1 MVVDRAMARGKD
13 VGNLFVSLALNHPM
27 KNLAFSRR
35 EAYLLQIVRCR
46 NRAGR
51 CLPQFGERFA
61 EAKRSGWPANT
72 ESSPGIRIRTA
83 QSDVCSIIA
92 RIPWLEIVKRAYA
105 AQPHGRGRGLTKV
118 S

>member
-13 VGNLFVSLALNHPM
+13 VGNLFVSLALNHLM

-61 EAKRSGWPANT
+61 EAKRSGWPLIPNPLRAFAFVPP
-72 ESSPGIRIRTA
+72 SRT
-83 QSDVCSIIA
+83 SA
-92 RIPWLEIVKRAYA
+92 R
-105 AQPHGRGRGLTKV
+105 
-118 S
+118 